1 MNIRLIL
8 LIVNI
13 TLFFAACEK
22 ENETKIS
29 SHNSNESHNTSQNC
43 MNCHK
48 SGGKGEGW
56 FNVAGS
62 VYKTDLISIYPNAD
76 VKLSSEP
83 QGAGTIFNTIEVD
96 RNGNFYTTESVNF
109 DGGLYVSVIGTNG
122 EEVFMDSKITHG
134 KCNSCHGSSTEK
146 IWIE

>member
-1 MNIRLIL
+1 MNIRSIFLMVI
-8 LIVNI
+8 I
-13 TLFFAACEK
+13 TLFFVACEK

-29 SHNSNESHNTSQNC
+29 SHNSNESHKTGQNC

-48 SGGKGEGW
+48 SGGEGEGW
-56 FNVAGS
+56 FVVAGS
-62 VYKTDLISIYPNAD
+62 VYKNDLVNIYSNAD
-76 VKLSSEP
+76 IKLSTEP
-83 QGAGTIFNTIEVD
+83 QGAGAVFKTIEVD
-96 RNGNFYTTESVNF
+96 QSGNFYTTELVNF